1 MSENGIVKAH
11 DDIRHLVDIIH
22 YDDHP
27 ARIESAE
34 FIAIRKAFHDAGAK
48 CFIDNGYCEGH
59 IEIHHGEIEYS
70 TSTEI
75 DWERVMKDL
84 GFDHVD
90 DVKQMMPCCHKHH
103 MGTGTGKHMITDPAW
118 KLQKYLKP
126 AQLAL
131 FEAAVK
137 HLKEVMHPNHEDKT
151 HADHHIVNAKA
162 AVILKTLAA
171 NNGVK

>member
-1 MSENGIVKAH
+1 MKEEKITVAH
-11 DDIRHLVDIIH
+11 DEIRHLIDIIH

-27 ARIESAE
+27 ARTESSE

-75 DWERVMKDL
+75 DWDRVMKDL
-84 GFDHVD
+84 GFNHVD
-90 DVKQMMPCCHKHH
+90 DVKQMLPLCHKHH
-103 MGTGTGKHMITDPAW
+103 MSAGTGRHMITDPAW

-126 AQLAL
+126 KQLAL
-131 FEAAVK
+131 FEAAVAHMK
-137 HLKEVMHPNHEDKT
+137 AEMHPNHSDPT
-151 HADHHIVNAKA
+151 HADHHIMNKKSEA
-162 AVILKTLAA
+162 ILKTLAA
-171 NNGVK
+171 SK